1 MQGLDYTSGSV
12 NRLLIR
18 TAIPMLLASLVNVTT
33 QLVNVF
39 FMGHTSQ
46 TVLYVLSLYI
56 PISFVMIAIVEATQ
70 LSVQVAVSRS
80 RAEGSPYFTQLFAHM
95 MGSAGVLAI
104 VMGGLVMLLSP
115 LLSWFYAVPSDVQP
129 LFAFY
134 VAGMMAAG
142 VPAVLAAASGA
153 ALRGLGR
160 AQAASWNAVGTA
172 LLNIL
177 LVYWFVSVV
186 GFDLKGI
193 IYANLISSTLSL
205 LISVLILF
213 VRKELVAVRLAF
225 VQRHLIALRQV
236 GIPVFISYCLIFVS
250 TFFFNKIVSHF
261 GEGVVAGFGVGY
273 RIQTMAILPGI
284 VIGSAIGI
292 LINHNLQQAHRPRA
306 YESYRRGLMQSFI
319 IYAVIAVVIWIW
331 REPLTA
337 LLIADP
343 VSRTEA
349 ARYLAIVALSYL
361 TMGPMMT
368 TLLTMEQSGRGYQAL
383 LLNAVYFLLI
393 ITAGWVLTRVF
404 NQVVYFYSVIA
415 SVNAASLFC
424 LIPVLRMFKREYAE
438 QPVPGGSVLEGQEVI
453 DGQSYST
460 QS

>member
-1 MQGLDYTSGSV
+1 MNLKGLDYTSGSV

-56 PISFVMIAIVEATQ
+56 PISFIMIALVEAMQ

-80 RAEGSPYFTQLFAHM
+80 RAEGSRAFTSLLGHM
-95 MGSAGVLAI
+95 LGSAAIFSIVAGGV
-104 VMGGLVMLLSP
+104 VMLVSP
-115 LLSWFYAVPSDVQP
+115 LLSWFYAVPMDVRP
-129 LFAFY
+129 LFTVY

-142 VPAVLAAASGA
+142 VPAVLAAVGGA

-160 AQAASWNAVGTA
+160 AQAAAWNSVGTA
-172 LLNIL
+172 SLNIM
-177 LVYWFVSVV
+177 LVYWFVSVA
-186 GFDLKGI
+186 GMELKGI
-193 IYANLISSTLSL
+193 VYANLISSTLSL
-205 LISVLILF
+205 LISLLILIL
-213 VRKELVAVRLAF
+213 RKEF
-225 VQRHLIALRQV
+225 VYERITFVWKHLIALQQV
-236 GIPVFISYCLIFVS
+236 GIPVFISYCLIFLS
-250 TFFFNKIVSHF
+250 TFFFNKIVSRF

-292 LINHNLQQAHRPRA
+292 MINHNLKEAHRPRA
-306 YESYRRGLMQSFI
+306 YESYRRGLVQSFI
-319 IYAVIAVVIWIW
+319 LYAVIAVSIWAW

-337 LLIADP
+337 FLIADP
-343 VSRTEA
+343 VSRAEA
-349 ARYLAIVALSYL
+349 ARYLAVVSLSYL

-383 LLNAVYFLLI
+383 LMNAAYFLLI
-393 ITAGWVLTRVF
+393 IVAGWGLTRIFDHVG
-404 NQVVYFYSVIA
+404 YFYGVIA
-415 SVNAASLFC
+415 FVNAASLLC
-424 LIPVLRMFKREYAE
+424 ILPVIRLFKKDYTDSSGHKPTDVDE
-438 QPVPGGSVLEGQEVI
+438 QEGLAA
-453 DGQSYST
+453 QSYST
-460 QS
+460 